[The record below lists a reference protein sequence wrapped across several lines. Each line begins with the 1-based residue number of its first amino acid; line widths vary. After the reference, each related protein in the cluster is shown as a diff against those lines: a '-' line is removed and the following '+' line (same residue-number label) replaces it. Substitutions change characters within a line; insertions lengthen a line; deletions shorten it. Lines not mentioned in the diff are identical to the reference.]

1 MEDNQLKVLEQ
12 RINNAVTFI
21 ENLKSREKALRDEK
35 EQLEK
40 RLLSLQR
47 VVEEKDLKI
56 EALRENQLFLKNKI
70 ETILDKLEGLA
81 SLESTAEQGSAAEE
95 YGPEESP
102 GEQPLEQAP
111 AGEGEAVAE
120 NDAPAD
126 PADQE
131 AYAGAE
137 AQSDGI
143 IVEENLVDLQDARP
157 GVQEQEGQ
165 EEQPERKKGRGEG
178 GHENDLF
185 DNPFIEM

>member
-1 MEDNQLKVLEQ
+1 MEDNQLMVLEQ
-12 RINNAVTFI
+12 RINNAVAFI

-95 YGPEESP
+95 YGLEESP
-102 GEQPLEQAP
+102 EEQPLEQAP
-111 AGEGEAVAE
+111 AGEGEAAAG
-120 NDAPAD
+120 NNTPAD
-126 PADQE
+126 PGNQE
-131 AYAGAE
+131 AYAGA
-137 AQSDGI
+137 QPDSI

-157 GVQEQEGQ
+157 GAQVQEGQ
-165 EEQPERKKGRGEG
+165 EGQTGGKKARGEG
-178 GHENDLF
+178 GRENDLF